1 MARTWRPGI
10 PATMHPYLR
19 ALKFMRPQEDAPDE
33 DQWDGFPAERDELL
47 RAISAAGRGR
57 SLLLAG
63 DLHTSMAV
71 EHPHPDRPGAPLVVE
86 VVTPSI
92 TSQNLD
98 EKLKVQPGTVGP
110 AIAEEFSR
118 TLPGLR
124 WCDLENHGYVVVDV
138 RPAEVALEW
147 WFVDTVLE
155 RTDVEFCGQEMMVR
169 NGDARLLQLVDT
181 TFGAT

>member
-1 MARTWRPGI
+1 
-10 PATMHPYLR
+10 MHPR
-19 ALKFMRPQEDAPDE
+19 HDAVDE

-47 RAISAAGRGR
+47 RVIAAAGSGR

-71 EHPHPDRPGAPLVVE
+71 EHSHPDRPDSPVVAE
-86 VVTPSI
+86 VVAPSI

-98 EKLKVQPGTVGP
+98 EKLKVPPGTVGP
-110 AIAEEFSR
+110 AIAAQFSR

-124 WCDLENHGYVVVDV
+124 WCDLESHGYVVVDV
-138 RPAEVALEW
+138 RPAELALEW

-155 RTDVEFCGQEMMVR
+155 PSDGECRGQELVVR
-169 NGDARLLQLVDT
+169 NGDARLVQPVE
-181 TFGAT
+181 ATAASAAA